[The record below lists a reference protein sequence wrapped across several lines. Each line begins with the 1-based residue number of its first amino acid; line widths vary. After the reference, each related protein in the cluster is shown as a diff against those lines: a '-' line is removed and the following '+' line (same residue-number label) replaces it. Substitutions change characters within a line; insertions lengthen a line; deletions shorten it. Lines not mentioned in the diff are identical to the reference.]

1 MTNHIIKSFV
11 SKLHLVSALITR
23 PKNFL
28 VYGYVTCLHRL
39 EQVVLIKILL
49 LFCLLQLDDLVVMG
63 GSREGVGVL

>member
-1 MTNHIIKSFV
+1 MANHIIKSFV
-11 SKLHLVSALITR
+11 SKLLLVSTLITR

-28 VYGYVTCLHRL
+28 VYGYVTRLHHL

-49 LFCLLQLDDLVVMG
+49 LFFLLQLNDLVVMG